1 MVDARTLRKL
11 VRSIYIV
18 GPYGD
23 KRQLETTPI
32 RADHHL
38 CCSFASRVRIRR
50 GQYTRLAQVRCTN
63 RHIAI
68 HLIRRDMYEPVHAM
82 FPGSLQQHMRPV
94 YIRVGK
100 FVRVAKAQ
108 VDMRLRCEVKNG
120 VNLVL
125 AKHAFHV
132 GWRCDVAIFK
142 REVFLLIEDP
152 RVVEGRAV
160 VELVE
165 RDDVVMA
172 RICENEMADEPT
184 GTAFVSVY
192 FRCLSL

>member
-94 YIRVGK
+94 YIRVCEL
-100 FVRVAKAQ
+100 VRVTEAQ
-108 VDMRLRCEVKNG
+108 VDVRLRREVEDG
-120 VNLVL
+120 VDLVL

-132 GWRCDVAIFK
+132 GWRCDVAIFES
-142 REVFLLIEDP
+142 EVRLIVEDS
-152 RVVEGRAV
+152 RIIQSRAV
-160 VELVE
+160 VELVK
-165 RDDVVMA
+165 
-172 RICENEMADEPT
+172 
-184 GTAFVSVY
+184 
-192 FRCLSL
+192 